1 MVEDKKKNE
10 IVCSS
15 MVNAMQHGP
24 RDPGSKLETLM
35 FLNFF
40 SFFFPS
46 ILSFE

>member
-24 RDPGSKLETLM
+24 RDPSSKLETLM
-35 FLNFF
+35 FLNFVL
-40 SFFFPS
+40 FF
-46 ILSFE
+46 LSYYFEF